1 MNAPT
6 LYLCLMILA
15 ALTGGVHGYFFL
27 TSRASR
33 AQYRW
38 RVARETA
45 VWAVVLAVLPAFM
58 IAVLWGL
65 A

>member
-1 MNAPT
+1 MNAPA
-6 LYLCLMILA
+6 LFLCLLILA
-15 ALTGGVHGYFFL
+15 ALVGGVHGFFFL

-33 AQYRW
+33 GRYRW

-45 VWAVVLAVLPAFM
+45 VYAAVLAVLPAFM
-58 IAVLWGL
+58 VAVLWGL